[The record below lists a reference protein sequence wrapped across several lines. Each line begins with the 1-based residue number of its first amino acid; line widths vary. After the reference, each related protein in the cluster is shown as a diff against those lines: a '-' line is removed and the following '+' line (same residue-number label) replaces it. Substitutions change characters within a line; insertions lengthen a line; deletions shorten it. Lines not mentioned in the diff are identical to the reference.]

1 MGGIPAEVVPLAV
14 ATAAS
19 PLPLVVLLVVL
30 LTPRAVP
37 NGVAFACGWATAL
50 LLVGAA
56 TVALVG
62 AGAGLDER
70 GSVVSSLEVL
80 VGLLLL
86 LLALRQW
93 SRRPRGGAEATVPRW
108 LLVADRST
116 PRRAFAIG
124 AVLVLAN
131 PKNLALTVA
140 AAGAVAGAEA
150 GAGGQLAA
158 LVLFAAL
165 GTAGLAVPLTLRIAL
180 GARAAGILTGWR
192 RWLVRHGTP
201 IACAVLALI
210 GSLLV
215 LRGLAG

>member
-1 MGGIPAEVVPLAV
+1 V
-14 ATAAS
+14 ATAVS

-30 LTPRAVP
+30 LTSRAVP

-56 TVALVG
+56 TVTLVG

-70 GSVVSSLEVL
+70 GSVVSTLEVI

-86 LLALRQW
+86 LLAVRQW
-93 SRRPRGGAEATVPRW
+93 SRRPRAGAEAVVPRW

-131 PKNLALTVA
+131 PKNLTLTVA
-140 AAGAVAGAEA
+140 AAAAIAGAEA
-150 GAGGQLAA
+150 GTGPRVWD

-165 GTAGLAVPLTLRIAL
+165 GSLGLAVPLTLRVVL
-180 GARAAGILTGWR
+180 GSRAAGLLSRWR

-201 IACAVLALI
+201 IACVVLALI
-210 GSLLV
+210 GSLLL
-215 LRGLAG
+215 LRGLTG

>member
-1 MGGIPAEVVPLAV
+1 MGAFPAEVFPLAV
-14 ATAAS
+14 ATAVS

-37 NGVAFACGWATAL
+37 NGVAFACGWASAL

-56 TVALVG
+56 TATLVG

-86 LLALRQW
+86 LLAVRQW

-140 AAGAVAGAEA
+140 AAGAIARTGAGAVAE
-150 GAGGQLAA
+150 LTA
-158 LVLFAAL
+158 LLLFAAL
-165 GTAGLAVPLTLRIAL
+165 GTAGLAVPLTLRIVM
-180 GARAAGILTGWR
+180 GSRAAGLLTRWR

-201 IACAVLALI
+201 IACAVLAVI
-210 GSLLV
+210 GALLV